1 MRGQLLVFCLACSAA
16 AQVAAFNSAVL
27 SRACPTALAGSSVTD
42 LPAVVLPPATVE
54 PAVTTRRRK
63 STTKRRPH
71 HYYSQLDNVRS
82 ELRTFWATQEV
93 TSEAV
98 PSNLLL
104 HYYGA
109 WSIVHGIRLWG
120 GAEQLAKALQVSVI
134 PSKWSK
140 AILTEEVQVI
150 IAKGLLSPEIA
161 AAGPKGGAAGL
172 RKYGATA
179 QQKCQQLMRE
189 ATEARQ
195 VKGACIGDKREGI
208 PQLGYKPYNFWANS
222 GNLQQELFAF
232 LREYQPAIGQ
242 PTVWLPRSI
251 QFAQAGRNDLNQA
264 IRRHGGQEA
273 IGKRYGLVPY
283 SHWQH
288 FEKQLTVFK
297 GLQSYIV
304 QFGTPGYMPML
315 TDIEDRGWCT
325 LKDGIAYL
333 GGAKALAA
341 KFCLRIGRKHSDA
354 NINLAQKQA
363 QRRHNRHASNDD
375 DCEHV
380 YDSRVIYYKV
390 SGYYAHKDTLGLGAF
405 DLEFAI
411 DLLEYIKS
419 VNYRRSL
426 GEASAAI
433 TRGDADKD
441 WWDSKI
447 TMPFR
452 YDLLEDGQEQLVAKI
467 EQYGG
472 FENVARRLQL
482 EYRDKDLKELT
493 RVRARDAPPPGSMV

>member
-1 MRGQLLVFCLACSAA
+1 MRGQPLVFCLACSAA
-16 AQVAAFNSAVL
+16 AQAAAFYIAVH
-27 SRACPTALAGSSVTD
+27 SGGCPTSLAGSSGVTD

-54 PAVTTRRRK
+54 AAVATRRRK
-63 STTKRRPH
+63 STAKRRPH
-71 HYYSQLDNVRS
+71 HYYSQLDNVRN
-82 ELRTFWATQEV
+82 ELRAFWAAQGV

-98 PSNLLL
+98 PSNQLL

-109 WSIVHGIRLWG
+109 WSIMHGIKHWG

-134 PSKWSK
+134 PGKWSK
-140 AILTEEVQVI
+140 ALGTEEVLVM
-150 IAKGLLSPEIA
+150 IAKGLLSPDIA

-172 RKYGATA
+172 HKYGATA
-179 QQKCQQLMRE
+179 QQKCQQLIRE
-189 ATEARQ
+189 AKKARE
-195 VKGACIGDKREGI
+195 VSGVCIGDKKEGI
-208 PQLGYKPYNFWANS
+208 PRLGFKPYNFWTS
-222 GNLQQELFAF
+222 SDNLQQELFAF
-232 LREYQPAIGQ
+232 LREYQPAIDQ

-251 QFAQAGRNDLNQA
+251 QFSQAGRDDLSQA
-264 IRRHGGQEA
+264 ISKQGGQEA
-273 IGKRYGLVPY
+273 IGKQYGLVPY

-297 GLQSYIV
+297 SLQSYIV

-315 TDIEDRGWCT
+315 TDIEERGWCQ

-341 KFCLRIGRKHSDA
+341 KFCLRTGRKHSNADA
-354 NINLAQKQA
+354 NLAQKQA
-363 QRRHNRHASNDD
+363 QRRYNKHAWNDD
-375 DCEHV
+375 SEHD
-380 YDSRVIYYKV
+380 DSRVNCIKV
-390 SGYYAHKDTLGLGAF
+390 SGHYAHKDTLGLGAF

-411 DLLEYIKS
+411 DLLEFIKS
-419 VNYRRSL
+419 VNYRRLL
-426 GEASAAI
+426 GEASAAVK
-433 TRGDADKD
+433 RGDADKD

-452 YDLLEDGQEQLVAKI
+452 YDLLEDGQEQLVLKI

-482 EYRDKDLKELT
+482 EYEDRDLNELT
-493 RVRARDAPPPGSMV
+493 RVRARDAIHYHAPTI